1 MTDETLL
8 QTSIAPARA
17 VDPWA
22 RLSRVTGIVGL
33 STLVL
38 IFTPI
43 VAISTL
49 GEPSFTATAEEAH
62 AFLVNASVGWA
73 RLAMAVL
80 PVAAI
85 GLVWFVVGLTL
96 LLARAEGSPPW
107 RSVGALVAGV
117 LLPAHLLLDASW
129 GAAAYRGAET
139 EPGLARYAFD
149 VGNLGFAN
157 AWVAMGSFAVA
168 CGWVVLSTRVFGRWL
183 GWWAVVAGVGLVVAR
198 FVWTNEFWYR
208 AVLRCSGSG
217 WSSSPSSFSAGG
229 SAGVVSHD
237 RADRTIRRHHGAR
250 GSRVRGRSPGPT
262 PPGSACRRFRCRSTC
277 CGGARCPGSGTCS
290 RCTAGPGR
298 AGSGTSQF
306 VGLLLGYLGLMA
318 VVASVRRPGPARFPA
333 RGRGQRRA
341 AADRGRVLARL
352 RAAHSVG
359 PRCRPGGAARRGLAA
374 ASADPNRLH
383 PTREEISHA

>member
-17 VDPWA
+17 IDPWA

-49 GEPSFTATAEEAH
+49 GEPSFTATADEAH

-168 CGWVVLSTRVFGRWL
+168 CGWVVLGTRVLGRWL
-183 GWWAVVAGVGLVVAR
+183 GWWAVAAGVGLVVAR
-198 FVWTNEFWYR
+198 FVWTNEFWIAPYF
-208 AVLRCSGSG
+208 AFWIWVV
-217 WSSSPSSFSAGG
+217 
-229 SAGVVSHD
+229 VVSVQLL
-237 RADRTIRRHHGAR
+237 
-250 GSRVRGRSPGPT
+250 RVRVRW
-262 PPGSACRRFRCRSTC
+262 
-277 CGGARCPGSGTCS
+277 GGQP
-290 RCTAGPGR
+290 
-298 AGSGTSQF
+298 
-306 VGLLLGYLGLMA
+306 
-318 VVASVRRPGPARFPA
+318 
-333 RGRGQRRA
+333 
-341 AADRGRVLARL
+341 
-352 RAAHSVG
+352 
-359 PRCRPGGAARRGLAA
+359 
-374 ASADPNRLH
+374 
-383 PTREEISHA
+383 